1 MELLAWIISII
12 ASLLLTVSALAFLKS
27 RDLYSMTHVIIISN
41 CYIIPLLLIGLGVE
55 KFSLISS
62 AKILALILLNIIIT
76 NLLCYTILRKAFAD
90 KVKPQAEVKWKF
102 NTLLFPFH
110 CHSCVGRSPYIHIT
124 KTNWIPAYA
133 VMAMESF

>member
-1 MELLAWIISII
+1 MELLAWTISII
-12 ASLLLTVSALAFLKS
+12 ASLLLMVSALAFLKS

-76 NLLCYTILRKAFAD
+76 NFLCYTILRKAFAD

>member
-1 MELLAWIISII
+1 MELLAWTISII
-12 ASLLLTVSALAFLKS
+12 ASLLLMVSALAFLKS

-90 KVKPQAEVKWKF
+90 NVKPQAEVK
-102 NTLLFPFH
+102 
-110 CHSCVGRSPYIHIT
+110 
-124 KTNWIPAYA
+124 
-133 VMAMESF
+133 

>member
-1 MELLAWIISII
+1 MELLAWTISII
-12 ASLLLTVSALAFLKS
+12 ASLLLMVSALAFLKS

-76 NLLCYTILRKAFAD
+76 NFLCYTILRKAFAD
-90 KVKPQAEVKWKF
+90 KVKPEAEVK
-102 NTLLFPFH
+102 
-110 CHSCVGRSPYIHIT
+110 
-124 KTNWIPAYA
+124 
-133 VMAMESF
+133 